1 MKEKLKNLLKKTLFV
16 FQLLLMLIGIPFFV
30 VGCLLR
36 AAAWCFIKQWA
47 IAKSELLEIKRVW

>member
-1 MKEKLKNLLKKTLFV
+1 MKEKLKNLLKKTLYV

-36 AAAWCFIKQWA
+36 AAAWCFVLKWTLA
-47 IAKSELLEIKRVW
+47 EHELLEIKRVW